1 MTGDKT
7 FVALS
12 SPIRRRIL
20 AYLSKTTLSSSE
32 IAERFDMT
40 KPSISKHLGILE
52 NAGLVTFERKGRFVY
67 YSLARENLVAN
78 LHDFLTVICP
88 ESRVYRKESA
98 AIARSKKEVK

>member
-32 IAERFDMT
+32 ISERFDMT

-52 NAGLVTFERKGRFVY
+52 NAGLVTFEKKGQFVY
-67 YSLARENLVAN
+67 YSLA
-78 LHDFLTVICP
+78 VICP